1 MEITLNQENFE
12 KEALRS
18 PLPIIVDF
26 WAEWCGPCHAIA
38 PALREI
44 AKDYEG
50 RLVVGKLNV
59 DENPEVAEKYHIR
72 SIPNLKIFKNGQSQA
87 VRLPKEF
94 RFEDDYVFVKKSGNV
109 IILIPAKNSWAS
121 LLNSL
126 TKFSDDFM
134 TERKQPKTQVREY
147 F

>member
-1 MEITLNQENFE
+1 MEITLNQGNFE
-12 KEALRS
+12 KEVLRS

-59 DENPEVAEKYHIR
+59 DENPEVAEKYRIR
-72 SIPNLKIFKNGQSQA
+72 SIPNLKIFKNGQIIDEIVGA
-87 VRLPKEF
+87 VSSVE
-94 RFEDDYVFVKKSGNV
+94 
-109 IILIPAKNSWAS
+109 I
-121 LLNSL
+121 
-126 TKFSDDFM
+126 
-134 TERKQPKTQVREY
+134 RKRVDKY
-147 F
+147 LS

>member
-1 MEITLNQENFE
+1 MLAKLRKIVYITNIYF
-12 KEALRS
+12 KEALMKT
-18 PLPIIVDF
+18 
-26 WAEWCGPCHAIA
+26 A
-38 PALREI
+38 
-44 AKDYEG
+44 
-50 RLVVGKLNV
+50 
-59 DENPEVAEKYHIR
+59 
-72 SIPNLKIFKNGQSQA
+72 KIFKNGQSQA